1 MKNSY
6 FNYAWSKWDNMGM
19 SQGESLNDRLIA
31 QNAGYFII
39 DVKKG
44 FASFEGLIKR
54 DIRKAMVGI
63 DYINSSLSSYRSM
76 VASDTPL
83 NQRVVQVYYR
93 SNQEIEI
100 SDESAE
106 IIYLNVSEKQD
117 RKNQNELSPME
128 IRMKTLWETVLN
140 RQDISIKDGFFQ
152 VGGTSIKVV
161 KLLDCIY
168 NEFGVE
174 ISIIDLFTHPSIRE
188 LVDYMSPKEAPED
201 DYTMIL
207 I

>member
-1 MKNSY
+1 
-6 FNYAWSKWDNMGM
+6 
-19 SQGESLNDRLIA
+19 
-31 QNAGYFII
+31 
-39 DVKKG
+39 
-44 FASFEGLIKR
+44 
-54 DIRKAMVGI
+54 
-63 DYINSSLSSYRSM
+63 M